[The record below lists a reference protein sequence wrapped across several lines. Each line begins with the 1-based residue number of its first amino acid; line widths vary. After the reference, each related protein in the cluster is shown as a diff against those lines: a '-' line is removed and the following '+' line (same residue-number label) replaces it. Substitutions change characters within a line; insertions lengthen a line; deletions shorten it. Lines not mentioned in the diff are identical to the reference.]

1 MNRSN
6 SVSCRWSRC
15 RAAVLAVFL
24 LASISPAASQQQ
36 PRSPGELGFP
46 DLVSGLKSTPGCL
59 GVETATTASG
69 KNVIFAWFE
78 NKDAV
83 LKWYYSDMHQAV
95 MKKFFPNR
103 ERFPPLQG
111 VEGDG
116 PIMAVASITVAD
128 QAHFEAT
135 KLPISQIAIE
145 LYQPA
150 SGGIFVGGRFAPE
163 ALKVPGMRAVTMGP
177 GGNGGSR

>member
-1 MNRSN
+1 MNQPIMLSW
-6 SVSCRWSRC
+6 RWTRFC
-15 RAAVLAVFL
+15 AAGLAFFVT
-24 LASISPAASQQQ
+24 ASIAPAAGQQ
-36 PRSPGELGFP
+36 RSTRDLGFP
-46 DLVSGLKSTPGCL
+46 DLVAGLKATPGCI
-59 GVETATTASG
+59 GVETATTGGG

-83 LKWYYSDMHQAV
+83 LKWYYSDMHQAA

-103 ERFPPLQG
+103 RHFPPLQG

-116 PIMAVASITVAD
+116 PIMAIASVTIAD
-128 QAHFEAT
+128 QAQFEAT

-150 SGGIFVGGRFAPE
+150 SGGIFLGGRFAPE
-163 ALKVPGMRAVTMGP
+163 GLKVPGMRTVTART
-177 GGNGGSR
+177 GGSGGER